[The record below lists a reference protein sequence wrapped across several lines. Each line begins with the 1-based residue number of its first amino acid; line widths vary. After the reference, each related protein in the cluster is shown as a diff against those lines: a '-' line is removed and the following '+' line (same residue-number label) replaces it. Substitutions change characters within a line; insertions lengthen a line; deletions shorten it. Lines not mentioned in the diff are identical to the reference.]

1 MDEQTRY
8 RVTGSLFL
16 IAIAVIVFPMLF
28 DGEGLPQ
35 VRIEP
40 LRLNE
45 EVPAVPR
52 RGDLAP
58 ESDLID
64 RARELAAQT
73 DAEGYLT
80 DRGNRLGEPVLSEAD
95 ASTRVWAVQVAS
107 FSDEDNALALRDRLR
122 GDGYEAFISSLKRD
136 DEVLSRVAVGPLL
149 NREDADTLRRNLTDA
164 LALETR
170 IVAFSN

>member
-8 RVTGSLFL
+8 RITGSLFL

-40 LRLNE
+40 LEFSE
-45 EVPAVPR
+45 ETPVVPR
-52 RGDLAP
+52 REDVAP
-58 ESDLID
+58 ESHLIA
-64 RARELAAQT
+64 RARELATQT
-73 DAEGYLT
+73 DAEGYLS
-80 DRGNRLGEPVLSEAD
+80 DRGSRLGEPVLSEAD
-95 ASTRVWAVQVAS
+95 EATRVWAVQVAS

-149 NREDADTLRRNLTDA
+149 NHDDADTLRQDLSDE
-164 LALETR
+164 LALEAR